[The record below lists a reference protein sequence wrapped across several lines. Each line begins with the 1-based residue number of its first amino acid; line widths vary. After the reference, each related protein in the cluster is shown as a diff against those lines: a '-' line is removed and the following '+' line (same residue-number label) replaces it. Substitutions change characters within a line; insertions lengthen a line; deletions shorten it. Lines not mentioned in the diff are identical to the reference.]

1 MRPTEEAPTL
11 DAARIDELSAM
22 LGDDEALL
30 ALFDAFFRDLTP
42 RLDSMHEGLKARRAE
57 LIDSAAHAVRGASAN
72 LGATAV
78 CRLAGELE
86 ITARD
91 EDFGPVGRLL
101 ARLEAE
107 ICRLRHRLLNSG
119 LR

>member
-1 MRPTEEAPTL
+1 
-11 DAARIDELSAM
+11 M
-22 LGDDEALL
+22 LGDEKALL
-30 ALFDAFFRDLTP
+30 ELFDAFFRDLTP
-42 RLDSMHEGLKARRAE
+42 RLDAMHEGLKARRAE
-57 LIDSAAHAVRGASAN
+57 LIDGAAHAVRGASAN

-86 ITARD
+86 ISARD

-107 ICRLRHRLLNSG
+107 ICRLRRQVLTSG
-119 LR
+119 LA